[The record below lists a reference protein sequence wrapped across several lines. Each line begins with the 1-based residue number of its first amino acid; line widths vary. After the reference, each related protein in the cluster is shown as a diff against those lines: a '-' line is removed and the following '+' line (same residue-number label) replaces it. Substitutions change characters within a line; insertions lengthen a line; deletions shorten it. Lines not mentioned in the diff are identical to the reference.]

1 MTARRVLVVD
11 DQEDIREMAGLVLRD
26 AGFEVVTA
34 ASGEEALRLTRAGE
48 FDVVLLDINMPGL
61 DGWSTLKLL
70 RADGASEDLPVA
82 MFSVKSEVRDKVTS
96 LQDGAVDFI
105 AKPFSVDDLVRRVA
119 RIVEAHP
126 RPCAPRTSSCGARCT
141 TARPT
146 CPPIR
151 CSSTICAARSTR
163 EGASASSTRGSRT
176 STSSSRSTAGRRS
189 TVRSR
194 SSRRPCGRFRVS
206 RFRRAR
212 S

>member
-1 MTARRVLVVD
+1 
-11 DQEDIREMAGLVLRD
+11 MAGLVLRD

-126 RPCAPRTSSCGARCT
+126 RRDPRS
-141 TARPT
+141 P
-146 CPPIR
+146 
-151 CSSTICAARSTR
+151 
-163 EGASASSTRGSRT
+163 SASSR
-176 STSSSRSTAGRRS
+176 
-189 TVRSR
+189 
-194 SSRRPCGRFRVS
+194 
-206 RFRRAR
+206 
-212 S
+212 